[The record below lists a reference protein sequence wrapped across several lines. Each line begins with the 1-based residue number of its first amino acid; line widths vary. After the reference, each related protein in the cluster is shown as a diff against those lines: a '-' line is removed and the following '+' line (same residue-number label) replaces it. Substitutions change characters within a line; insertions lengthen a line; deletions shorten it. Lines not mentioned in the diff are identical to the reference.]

1 MEEKMIIE
9 IVTEVMNGFG
19 ITVFV
24 MLSIQITIILR
35 NILICHHTEIIHGQK
50 SGQKMAI
57 R

>member
-1 MEEKMIIE
+1 MEEKMIIR

-35 NILICHHTEIIHGQK
+35 NILICHLMEIIHGQK